1 MKRIIALI
9 LTTIIIVSI
18 TGCQGEDKASEVEA
32 STDTIY
38 VDVDASGSN
47 DGSSW
52 ENAFNLLTEA
62 LSVASE
68 KNEIWVAEGVYYPT
82 EDGDMDVSFNMV
94 DGVAIYGGFV
104 GNEIS
109 LDERDWEVNVTTL
122 SGDIGVIGDA
132 SDNSVKV
139 VIAANNIIDGFT
151 ISDGSMGA
159 SDMMMG
165 PPPGMEESTDE
176 TMTPPEGADSEMASD
191 ISADEAKEE
200 ASEDTDSG
208 LAGHLSPD
216 AVMEGDAASSGNGNG
231 IIIWEVAPTI
241 QNCIITNNTGGKGA
255 GVYINGNDDSGNLPT
270 FINTTISYNI
280 ASGRGGG
287 VSIDSWAYAIFI
299 DCIFDS
305 NECTDGKGGAIYN
318 DFSGNPYIENCLF
331 INNYS
336 QSGGAIANDGVSNP
350 VISNTTF
357 YNNTASEEGAVLYQG
372 SGPYNDPIIIDSV
385 LWGNTCEQ
393 GQVSVYNWNE
403 CNPLV
408 EYSIVQDGYDGQG
421 VIDVDPLF
429 VDADNMDFNYENN
442 SPALSVA
449 SDGGVIGFDAALID
463 NRTEEDYKEVTE
475 YLQSITNDSVIVEMD
490 ITNPID
496 SSQASD
502 IGSVVY
508 VDADASGSQD
518 GSSFA
523 NAFTSLQDA
532 IDYAGAAYEL
542 NGTDV
547 EVWVSEGTYYPGD
560 ERSDSIILRSGV
572 KVYGGFDGDETS
584 LEDRDYSANVTILS
598 GEIGDKSVATDNS
611 YHVVIGADDAVI
623 DGLTITGGYADG
635 VDGAIYDNKGGGL
648 INYLGGNRVRPDE
661 EPTLGFDIEISNCI
675 FTDNYAD
682 EGGASYT
689 YHGGNPV
696 YDNCTFVENTA
707 EYGGAVLDRAGTN
720 SKYTDCT
727 FVDNEAIYK
736 GGAAFVD
743 YGSMA
748 TFTNCNF
755 DSNEAKTNGGAIYAI
770 DRASQAVPNETDF
783 DLIDPSWSSMTDIYS
798 AVYLDTCTLTN
809 NIAGISGGALYI
821 YDSSYAKIVNA
832 VFDGN
837 SASDAAIVA
846 NSSATIMIDAATSIT
861 NSSPIDTYSDGGR
874 SSITFE

>member
-1 MKRIIALI
+1 MKKI
-9 LTTIIIVSI
+9 LAICLVGMLTVM
-18 TGCQGEDKASEVEA
+18 TGCQT
-32 STDTIY
+32 TDTVSEDIIY
-38 VDVDASGSN
+38 VDTDATGNN

-52 ENAFNLLTEA
+52 ADAYTLLQDA
-62 LSVASE
+62 LEVSADG
-68 KNEIWVAEGVYYPT
+68 NEIWVAEGSYYPSV
-82 EDGDMDVSFNMV
+82 DGDMDVSFNMV
-94 DGVAIYGGFV
+94 DGVAIYGGFA
-104 GNEIS
+104 GTETSI
-109 LDERDWEVNVTTL
+109 DERDWEVNVTTL
-122 SGDIGVIGDA
+122 SGDLGVLGDT

-165 PPPGMEESTDE
+165 PPSDTETRGDGE
-176 TMTPPEGADSEMASD
+176 TMTPPEGTDTDMASD
-191 ISADEAKEE
+191 IPTGEE
-200 ASEDTDSG
+200 SEDTDSG
-208 LAGHLSPD
+208 SAGHLSPD
-216 AVMEGDAASSGNGNG
+216 AVMEGDATSSGNGNG
-231 IIIWEVAPTI
+231 IIIWGVAPTI

-255 GVYINGNDDSGNLPT
+255 GVYINGNDESGNLPT
-270 FINTTISYNI
+270 FINTTISNNV

-287 VSIDSWAYAIFI
+287 VSIDSWTYAIFI

-305 NECTDGKGGAIYN
+305 NECTNGKGGAIYN
-318 DFSGNPYIENCLF
+318 DFSGNPYLENCLF
-331 INNYS
+331 VNNYS
-336 QSGGAIANDGVSNP
+336 QSGGAIGNDGASNP

-372 SGPYNDPIIIDSV
+372 SGPFNDPIVMDSV
-385 LWGNTCEQ
+385 LWGNYCDQ

-403 CNPLV
+403 CNPLI

-421 VIDVDPLF
+421 VVDVDPLF
-429 VDADNMDFNYENN
+429 VDADNMDFNYEED
-442 SPALSVA
+442 SPALSAA
-449 SDGGVIGFDAALID
+449 SDGGAIGFDADLID
-463 NRTEEDYKEVTE
+463 NRTEEDYQELTQ
-475 YLQSITNDSVIVEMD
+475 YLQSITNESVIIEMD
-490 ITNPID
+490 FTNPID

-502 IGSVVY
+502 ISSLVY
-508 VDADASGSQD
+508 VDADASGSSD

-542 NGTDV
+542 NETDV
-547 EVWVSEGTYYPGD
+547 EVWVAEGTYYSGD
-560 ERSDSIILRSGV
+560 ERSDSIILRTGV
-572 KVYGGFDGDETS
+572 NIYGGFVGDETS
-584 LEDRDYSANVTILS
+584 LEDRDYETNVTILS
-598 GEIGDKSVATDNS
+598 GEIGDTSVATDNS

-623 DGLTITGGYADG
+623 DGFTITGGYADG
-635 VDGAIYDNKGGGL
+635 VDGAIYDSKGGGL

-727 FVDNEAIYK
+727 FTDNEAIYK

-748 TFTNCNF
+748 TLTNCDF
-755 DSNEAKTNGGAIYAI
+755 DGNEAQANGGAIYAI

-783 DLIDPSWSSMTDIYS
+783 DLIDPTWSSMTDIYS
-798 AVYLDTCTLTN
+798 AVYLDTCTFTN
-809 NIAGISGGALYI
+809 NTAGFNGGALYI
-821 YDSSYAKIVNA
+821 YDSSFAKIVNS

-837 SASDAAIVA
+837 SANDAAIVA
-846 NSSATIMIDAATSIT
+846 NSSSTIMIDTATSII
-861 NSSPIDTYSDGGR
+861 NSSPRDTYSDGGR